1 MKSARPPS
9 DAVREA
15 IRIAVDQA
23 LSPTRTW
30 RREAEVRLKRLE
42 LDIAALRALQAA
54 RSRADVE

>member
-1 MKSARPPS
+1 MEPARPPS

-15 IRIAVDQA
+15 ICIAVDQA

-30 RREAEVRLKRLE
+30 RREAEARLERLE

-54 RSRADVE
+54 RSRDVE